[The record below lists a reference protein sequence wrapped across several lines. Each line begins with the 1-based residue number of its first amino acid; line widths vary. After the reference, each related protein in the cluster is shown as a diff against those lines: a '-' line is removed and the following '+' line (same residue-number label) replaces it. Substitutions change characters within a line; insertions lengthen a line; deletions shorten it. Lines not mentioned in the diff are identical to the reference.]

1 VIDPILRKAIV
12 QSTEM
17 AGQPSDLALRLIAWI
32 EALVSGN
39 EELTDRE
46 ATRTRM
52 ERLME
57 AIVVPA
63 DDDSGGDR

>member
-1 VIDPILRKAIV
+1 
-12 QSTEM
+12 M